1 MKKYWILLDL
11 VAVLGLL
18 NASNGNLR
26 SWFVLVVVLI
36 FTFQGPQLSSPN
48 QGILQGASLTEW
60 TVPTSASG
68 PWGLAL
74 DRSGTCCWLVE
85 YYGNKIAHFDS
96 RAGSFEEWEIPT
108 SGSNPYSIAVTSVGG
123 NPMVWGTEFSS
134 NKIFAFSPASGKFS
148 EYSLP
153 GGSEPAYVSLE
164 PQAGATVRIW
174 FTETIRNANGEFI
187 YDSASG
193 NVTFYEDSFPAAVG
207 GGAYDVHAGSG
218 FVWFAGFSALVRWD
232 RASAQYTIWPLP
244 KHGMAVGRFL
254 TFDSRGQPWYTQGVA
269 EGTSN
274 DNFVGVL
281 RGNMIEEWRISGAG
295 LNPRGISVNPLTQQ
309 PWVAE
314 QSSLEG
320 NGTVSNLNDFGNAT
334 LFSSSPMTAP
344 SGGTATVLSPTTSH
358 ASESV
363 HTVTPTTRSIIPSE
377 EGPFAQYVLG
387 PTLPSDVIADSS
399 GNLWVSEPGANKIAR
414 LSVTNSDY
422 ALSVSSAYLS
432 SAQGTSVPLAV
443 TGSSV
448 SGYSG
453 EVTFTP
459 AGLPS
464 GVTLSGFD
472 PNPVHIPSGG
482 NASSNFAI
490 NIAPSASPGP
500 GLVVI
505 RGSDGAIAH
514 SISIILTITNSTS
527 PNISQ
532 SKAQCLIPIPTYL
545 LDLALLSSLLADVL
559 IGGFYIGLP
568 VDAVS
573 RRLHLLRGL
582 SRRTWLV
589 ISLAGPSAVFLGSF
603 LALLFC

>member
-1 MKKYWILLDL
+1 MVFMI
-11 VAVLGLL
+11 
-18 NASNGNLR
+18 
-26 SWFVLVVVLI
+26 VLI
-36 FTFQGPQLSSPN
+36 MTVQGVQIASSKPTAS
-48 QGILQGASLTEW
+48 QVAASLTEW

-74 DRSGTCCWLVE
+74 DQSGTCCWFVE

-96 RAGSFEEWEIPT
+96 RASSFEEWEIPT
-108 SGSNPYSIAVTSVGG
+108 SDSNPYSIAVTSVGG

-134 NKIFAFSPASGKFS
+134 DKIFAFSPSSGKFS

-153 GGSEPAYVSLE
+153 GGSEPGYVSIE
-164 PQAGATVRIW
+164 PQAGTTARVW

-193 NVTFYEDSFPAAVG
+193 NVTFYEDTFPASVG
-207 GGAYDVHAGSG
+207 GGAYGVQAGSG

-244 KHGMAVGRFL
+244 NHDSAVARSI

-269 EGTSN
+269 YGTSD

-281 RGNMIEEWRISGAG
+281 RGNMIQQWRIPGAG
-295 LNPRGISVNPLTQQ
+295 SNPRGISINPITQQ
-309 PWVAE
+309 PWIAE
-314 QSSLEG
+314 QSSLQG
-320 NGTVSNLNDFGNAT
+320 NGTVANLNDFGNGT
-334 LFSSSPMTAP
+334 LSSSPPVTAP
-344 SGGTATVLSPTTSH
+344 SAGTATVLSPTISH
-358 ASESV
+358 VSEFV
-363 HTVTPTTRSIIPSE
+363 HTVIPTTRSIAPSE

-387 PTLPSDVIADSS
+387 PTLPSDVIVDSS
-399 GNLWVSEPGANKIAR
+399 GNVWVSEPGANKIAR
-414 LSVTNSDY
+414 LSIVNSDY
-422 ALSVSSAYLS
+422 ALSVSSPYLS

-448 SGYSG
+448 SGYTG
-453 EVTFTP
+453 KVTFTP
-459 AGLPS
+459 ADLPP
-464 GVTLSGFD
+464 GVMLSGFD
-472 PNPVHIPSGG
+472 PNPVHIPAGG

-490 NIAPSASPGP
+490 NIASSATPGTD
-500 GLVVI
+500 LVVI
-505 RGSDGAIAH
+505 RGSDGTITH
-514 SISIILTITNSTS
+514 TISIIITIANSTS
-527 PNISQ
+527 PNGGP
-532 SKAQCLIPIPTYL
+532 QCPIPVPTYL

-573 RRLHLLRGL
+573 RRIHLLRGL

-589 ISLAGPSAVFLGSF
+589 ISLVGPSALFVASF